1 MTTAIELFKKILL
14 SNIYTYKT
22 IKFDFYPNKL
32 EMDEEGEKE
41 YYKFIFIKWY
51 FFDILPSIDAHKNK
65 NNNYNLENIINLT
78 KKFFVE
84 NNYLSEEEIE
94 EIIEF
99 LIENNILKTDKNSII
114 DWRINKYSLKIE
126 LENIDVIINYSKN
139 IFKIYKNYLNKFLRW
154 KIQGIIAETYKNNAK
169 NEIIEY
175 LKNNNLN
182 FLIKYIN
189 KLRSRKLIDLIKKI
203 INVEPWKIYLV
214 FCENWECSF
223 YWIKKYFLYIRK
235 LKHLCPFCPL
245 RWKEIKHLCPCWR
258 NEKKFFLDI
267 LFFIDNETS
276 LKEKIFN
283 NEKSYKNPK
292 YNFKKTYYRIDFLQ
306 EFFEKPICQ
315 EDSLITSF
323 IKYDFS
329 SRFAKYI
336 FNFQSLNLL
345 NNFKKI
351 FDYNNE
357 KYDQN
362 NFIKKNWENWDDKVK
377 NDILKITNFKLDYLS
392 TEFENEDFKYLKN
405 KQNLNLQQE
414 KLLIKKILE
423 KLEETKEQ
431 IDIFDLLKL
440 LNIKV
445 DSDKKIRNIE
455 SRVLREENII
465 CSIKRKIRYYE
476 WEKIDR
482 KNILEIINILNN
494 SEPGFYSTKFFFNK
508 NLNLMNE
515 LKLIDHYEFHNFLKH
530 FAYEFNFLKLERM
543 PGILIKIENKNEFL
557 EKIIKT
563 NNFVNENDFFI
574 FLENNYGHNINSF
587 KSGFNFKK
595 FINNEFQE
603 NDMDI
608 KKEINTILELNGIYK
623 NELKNKYVNK
633 NIESLLSNELKREK
647 LIQTSENCVMTF
659 KYFFDKTNINLSEI
673 EEKIKMYFNENIEK
687 INYFLFDNTLKEKL
701 NLNNE
706 LTDYLD
712 EKFILKFITRKVS
725 YLKYEKFSN
734 NYFVI
739 RNKKLESLK
748 DFVKNEIESEKV
760 ITFEKLKEK
769 IFQKTKMNLENN
781 FLEKIILK
789 NLPWSTFVIDEDN
802 KMCFYNKDQQIKWL
816 KEKYF
821 N

>member
-51 FFDILPSIDAHKNK
+51 FFDILPSIDAHMMFIKIK

-84 NNYLSEEEIE
+84 NNYLSKEEID

-99 LIENNILKTDKNSII
+99 LIENNILKTIKNSII
-114 DWRINKYSLKIE
+114 DWRINKYLLKIE

-139 IFKIYKNYLNKFLRW
+139 IFKIYKNYWNNFLKL
-154 KIQGIIAETYKNNAK
+154 KIEEIIEKTYKNNAK

-214 FCENWECSF
+214 FCEYLEK
-223 YWIKKYFLYIRK
+223 YKKYYFLDIIY
-235 LKHLCPFCPL
+235 
-245 RWKEIKHLCPCWR
+245 WEIKPLYHWGR

-336 FNFQSLNLL
+336 FNFQSLNVL
-345 NNFKKI
+345 NNFKNI
-351 FDYNNE
+351 FDYNFNYNDE
-357 KYDQN
+357 KQIKTWNQN
-362 NFIKKNWENWDDKVK
+362 DFIKKNWENWDDEVK
-377 NDILKITNFKLDYLS
+377 NDILKITNFQL
-392 TEFENEDFKYLKN
+392 
-405 KQNLNLQQE
+405 
-414 KLLIKKILE
+414 LE
-423 KLEETKEQ
+423 KKALNKSFLETLRNTLKEINKQ

-445 DSDKKIRNIE
+445 DSDVQIRNLE
-455 SRVLREENII
+455 SRIIREENII

-530 FAYEFNFLKLERM
+530 FAYEFDFVKLERM

-563 NNFVNENDFFI
+563 NNFVNENDFLI

-587 KSGFNFKK
+587 RSGFNFKK

-633 NIESLLSNELKREK
+633 NIESLLSNELKRKK

-748 DFVKNEIESEKV
+748 DFVKNEIESEKI

-769 IFQKTKMNLENN
+769 IFQKTNINLENN

-789 NLPWSTFVIDEDN
+789 NLAWSTFVIDEDN

>member
-51 FFDILPSIDAHKNK
+51 FFDILPSIDAFKIK

-114 DWRINKYSLKIE
+114 DWRIDKYLLKIE

-139 IFKIYKNYLNKFLRW
+139 IFKIYKNYLNKFLRR
-154 KIQGIIAETYKNNAK
+154 KIEEIIAKTYKNNAK

-214 FCENWECSF
+214 FCENWKCSF
-223 YWIKKYFLYIRK
+223 CWIKKYFLDIRE
-235 LKHLCPFCPL
+235 LDNRWIKHICLFCPL
-245 RWKEIKHLCPCWR
+245 RWQLIKHICPCWR

-292 YNFKKTYYRIDFLQ
+292 YNFKKTYYHIDFLQ

-329 SRFAKYI
+329 SQFAKYI
-336 FNFQSLNLL
+336 FNFQSLNVL

-351 FDYNNE
+351 FNYNNG

-362 NFIKKNWENWDDKVK
+362 DFVKKNWENWDDEVK
-377 NDILKITNFKLDYLS
+377 NDILKITNFQL
-392 TEFENEDFKYLKN
+392 
-405 KQNLNLQQE
+405 
-414 KLLIKKILE
+414 LE
-423 KLEETKEQ
+423 KKVLNRKKALNKSFLETLKEINKQ

-455 SRVLREENII
+455 SKVLREKNII

-530 FAYEFNFLKLERM
+530 FAYEFDFVKLERM

-563 NNFVNENDFFI
+563 NNFVNENDFLI

-587 KSGFNFKK
+587 RSGFNFKK

-769 IFQKTKMNLENN
+769 IFQKTKINLENN

>member
-1 MTTAIELFKKILL
+1 MTAIELFKKILL

-51 FFDILPSIDAHKNK
+51 FFDILPSIDAHKIK
-65 NNNYNLENIINLT
+65 NYNSENIINLT

-114 DWRINKYSLKIE
+114 DWRIDKYLFLLKIEIE

-139 IFKIYKNYLNKFLRW
+139 IFKIYKNYLNDFLELKLKL
-154 KIQGIIAETYKNNAK
+154 KIEEIIEKTYKKNAK

-175 LKNNNLN
+175 LQNNNLN

-189 KLRSRKLIDLIKKI
+189 KLGSKKLIDLIKKI

-214 FCENWECSF
+214 FLRRR
-223 YWIKKYFLYIRK
+223 KKYFYFLDIIY
-235 LKHLCPFCPL
+235 
-245 RWKEIKHLCPCWR
+245 WEIKHLYHWGR
-258 NEKKFFLDI
+258 NEKKFCLDISFFIKNETKFFLDI

-292 YNFKKTYYRIDFLQ
+292 YNFKKESYSYIDFLQ

-336 FNFQSLNLL
+336 FNFQSLNVL
-345 NNFKKI
+345 NNFKNI
-351 FDYNNE
+351 FDYNNR
-357 KYDQN
+357 KCDQN
-362 NFIKKNWENWDDKVK
+362 DFIKKNWENWDDEVK
-377 NDILKITNFKLDYLS
+377 NDILKITNFQLS
-392 TEFENEDFKYLKN
+392 EKKALNKSFLETLKEIN
-405 KQNLNLQQE
+405 K
-414 KLLIKKILE
+414 
-423 KLEETKEQ
+423 Q

-445 DSDKKIRNIE
+445 DSNKKIRNIE

-563 NNFVNENDFFI
+563 NNFVNENDFLI

-633 NIESLLSNELKREK
+633 NIESLLSNELKRK
-647 LIQTSENCVMTF
+647 KIIQTSENCVMTF

-734 NYFVI
+734 NDFVI

-769 IFQKTKMNLENN
+769 IFQKTKINLENN

-789 NLPWSTFVIDEDN
+789 NLAWSTFVIDEDN

>member
-99 LIENNILKTDKNSII
+99 LIENNILKTDKDSII
-114 DWRINKYSLKIE
+114 DWRIDKYLLKIE

-189 KLRSRKLIDLIKKI
+189 KLGSKKLIDLIKKI

-336 FNFQSLNLL
+336 FNFQSLNVL
-345 NNFKKI
+345 NNFKNI
-351 FDYNNE
+351 FDYNFNYNDE
-357 KYDQN
+357 KRIKTWNQN
-362 NFIKKNWENWDDKVK
+362 DFIKKNWENWDDEVK
-377 NDILKITNFKLDYLS
+377 NDILKITNFQLS
-392 TEFENEDFKYLKN
+392 EKKALNKSFLETLKEIN
-405 KQNLNLQQE
+405 K
-414 KLLIKKILE
+414 
-423 KLEETKEQ
+423 Q

-445 DSDKKIRNIE
+445 DSDVQIRNLE

-530 FAYEFNFLKLERM
+530 FAYEFDFIKLERM

-633 NIESLLSNELKREK
+633 NIESLLSNELKRKK

-769 IFQKTKMNLENN
+769 IFQKTKINLENN

-789 NLPWSTFVIDEDN
+789 NLAWSTFVIDEDN

-821 N
+821 D

>member
-51 FFDILPSIDAHKNK
+51 FFDILPSIDAHMMFIKIK

-214 FCENWECSF
+214 FCVYLEK
-223 YWIKKYFLYIRK
+223 YKKYYFLDIIY
-235 LKHLCPFCPL
+235 
-245 RWKEIKHLCPCWR
+245 WEIKPLYDWGR

-336 FNFQSLNLL
+336 FNFQSLNVL
-345 NNFKKI
+345 NNFKNI
-351 FDYNNE
+351 FDYNFNYNDE
-357 KYDQN
+357 KQIKTWNQN
-362 NFIKKNWENWDDKVK
+362 DFIKKNWENWDDEVK
-377 NDILKITNFKLDYLS
+377 NDILKITNFQL
-392 TEFENEDFKYLKN
+392 
-405 KQNLNLQQE
+405 
-414 KLLIKKILE
+414 LE
-423 KLEETKEQ
+423 KKALNKSFLETLKEINKQ

-821 N
+821 D

>member
-51 FFDILPSIDAHKNK
+51 FFDILPSIDTHKNK
-65 NNNYNLENIINLT
+65 NNNYNLENFINLT
-78 KKFFVE
+78 KKFFIE

-139 IFKIYKNYLNKFLRW
+139 IFKIYKNYWNNFLKL
-154 KIQGIIAETYKNNAK
+154 KIEEIIEKTYKNNAK

-203 INVEPWKIYLV
+203 INLEPWKIYLV
-214 FCENWECSF
+214 FCEYLET
-223 YWIKKYFLYIRK
+223 YKKYFYFLDIIY
-235 LKHLCPFCPL
+235 
-245 RWKEIKHLCPCWR
+245 WEIKPLYHWGR
-258 NEKKFFLDI
+258 NETKFFLDI

-283 NEKSYKNPK
+283 NEKSYKDPK
-292 YNFKKTYYRIDFLQ
+292 YSFKKTYYRIDFLQ

-336 FNFQSLNLL
+336 FNFQSLNVL
-345 NNFKKI
+345 NNLKNI
-351 FDYNNE
+351 FNYNNV

-362 NFIKKNWENWDDKVK
+362 DFIKKNWENWDDEVK
-377 NDILKITNFKLDYLS
+377 NDILKITNFQS
-392 TEFENEDFKYLKN
+392 
-405 KQNLNLQQE
+405 
-414 KLLIKKILE
+414 LE
-423 KLEETKEQ
+423 KKALNKSFLETLKEINKQ

-440 LNIKV
+440 LNIKM
-445 DSDKKIRNIE
+445 DSDVQIRNLE

-476 WEKIDR
+476 WNKIDE
-482 KNILEIINILNN
+482 KNIKEIKKILNN
-494 SEPGFYSTKFFFNK
+494 CEPGFYSTKFFFNK
-508 NLNLMNE
+508 NLNLMKE

-530 FAYEFNFLKLERM
+530 FAYEFNFIKLERM

-563 NNFVNENDFFI
+563 NNFVNENDFLI

-587 KSGFNFKK
+587 KSVFNFKK
-595 FINNEFQE
+595 FINSEFQE

-633 NIESLLSNELKREK
+633 NIESLLSNELKRKK

-673 EEKIKMYFNENIEK
+673 EEKIKIYFNENIEK

-712 EKFILKFITRKVS
+712 EKFILKFIARKVS

-734 NYFVI
+734 NNFVI

-769 IFQKTKMNLENN
+769 IFQKTKINLENN

-789 NLPWSTFVIDEDN
+789 NLAWSTFVIDEDN

>member
-65 NNNYNLENIINLT
+65 NKNNNYNLENIINLT

-99 LIENNILKTDKNSII
+99 LIENNILKTVKNSII
-114 DWRINKYSLKIE
+114 DWRINKYLLKIE

-189 KLRSRKLIDLIKKI
+189 KLGSKKLIDLIKKI

-214 FCENWECSF
+214 FCGFCF
-223 YWIKKYFLYIRK
+223 LDIIYW
-235 LKHLCPFCPL
+235 
-245 RWKEIKHLCPCWR
+245 EIKHLYPWELREKRRLYRWGWR
-258 NEKKFFLDI
+258 EIKHLYNWEWNENKFFLDI

-292 YNFKKTYYRIDFLQ
+292 YNFKKTYYHIDFLQ

-336 FNFQSLNLL
+336 FNFQSLNVL
-345 NNFKKI
+345 NNFKNI
-351 FDYNNE
+351 FDYNFNYNDE
-357 KYDQN
+357 KRIKTWNQN
-362 NFIKKNWENWDDKVK
+362 DFIKKNWENWDDEVK
-377 NDILKITNFKLDYLS
+377 NDILKITNFQLS
-392 TEFENEDFKYLKN
+392 EKKALNKSFLETLKEIN
-405 KQNLNLQQE
+405 K
-414 KLLIKKILE
+414 
-423 KLEETKEQ
+423 Q

-445 DSDKKIRNIE
+445 DSDVQIRNLE

-530 FAYEFNFLKLERM
+530 FAYEFDFIKLERM

-563 NNFVNENDFFI
+563 NNFVNENDFLI

-587 KSGFNFKK
+587 RSGFNFKK

-633 NIESLLSNELKREK
+633 NIESLLTNELKREK

-734 NYFVI
+734 NDFVI